1 MEKFDILDK
10 YGEITGEIA
19 DKGTDLQAEQYYLGV
34 HAYIY
39 NSSNEFLLQ
48 RRAFNKDFLPGE
60 WDIHLGHVMAG
71 ETSKDGMI
79 REIEEELGL
88 VFPSNKIRFIK
99 RVFWE
104 IYNHIIDIYFLN
116 FDFNIEELSLQE
128 NEVIGAK
135 VVSKEDMLSLVSG
148 MYYRP
153 DEYRKIVTD
162 EINKLTPTL

>member
-1 MEKFDILDK
+1 MEKFDILDENGK
-10 YGEITGEIA
+10 VTGEIA
-19 DKGTDLQAEQYYLGV
+19 DKGTVLHDGQYYLGV

-48 RRAFNKDFLPGE
+48 QRAFDKDFLPGE
-60 WDIHLGHVMAG
+60 WDIHLGHVIAG

-88 VFPSNKIRFIK
+88 VFPNNKMRFIK
-99 RVFWE
+99 RVFWG

-116 FDFNIEELSLQE
+116 IDFNIDELSLQP
-128 NEVIGAK
+128 NEVIGVK
-135 VVSKEDMLSLVSG
+135 KVSKEYMLSLVSD

-153 DEYRKIVTD
+153 EEYREIVLN

>member
-10 YGEITGEIA
+10 NGELTGEIA
-19 DKGTDLQAEQYYLGV
+19 DKGTDLKDGQYYLGV

-48 RRAFNKDFLPGE
+48 QRAFDKDFLPGE
-60 WDIHLGHVMAG
+60 WDIHLGHVIAG

-88 VFPSNKIRFIK
+88 VFPSNKIRFVK
-99 RVFWE
+99 RIFWE

-116 FDFNIEELSLQE
+116 IDFNIDELSLQA

-135 VVSKEDMLSLVSG
+135 TVSKEYMLSLVSD

-153 DEYRKIVTD
+153 EEYREIVMN
-162 EINKLTPTL
+162 EINKLT